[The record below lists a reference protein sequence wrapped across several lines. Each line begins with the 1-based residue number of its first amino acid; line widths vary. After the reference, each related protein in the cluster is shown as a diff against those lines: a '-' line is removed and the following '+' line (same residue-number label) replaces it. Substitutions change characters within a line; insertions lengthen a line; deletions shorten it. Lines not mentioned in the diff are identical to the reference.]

1 MGANKCIDAKDL
13 GMKIKDGFIVNKVGS
28 QHVVVP
34 VGEASMERHCMIRL
48 NDTGAFLWGQ
58 LGADTTEYALV
69 QALLAEYAVDDETAR
84 ADVAAFLGKLR
95 AADLFEK

>member
-1 MGANKCIDAKDL
+1 MKTNDCAETKDTS
-13 GMKIKDGFIVNKVGS
+13 MKIKDGFIVNKVGS

-48 NDTGAFLWGQ
+48 NETGAFVWKQ
-58 LGADTTEYALV
+58 LGAHATEDALV
-69 QALLAEYAVDDETAR
+69 QALLAEYAVADDMAR

-95 AADLFEK
+95 DADLLDE

>member
-1 MGANKCIDAKDL
+1 MGANECIESKGQ

-48 NDTGAFLWGQ
+48 NDTGAFLWEQ
-58 LGADTTEYALV
+58 LGADTTEDALV
-69 QALLAEYAVDDETAR
+69 EALLAEYAVDEDTAR
-84 ADVAAFLGKLR
+84 ADVATFLEKLR
-95 AADLFEK
+95 DADLLEE

>member
-1 MGANKCIDAKDL
+1 
-13 GMKIKDGFIVNKVGS
+13 MKIKGGFVVNKVGS

-58 LGADTTEYALV
+58 LGANAAEEDLV
-69 QALLAEYAVDDETAR
+69 QALLAEYAVVDDTAR
-84 ADVAAFLGKLR
+84 ADVPAFLGKRR
-95 AADLFEK
+95 AADLLEE

>member
-1 MGANKCIDAKDL
+1 MGANECIESKDL

-48 NDTGAFLWGQ
+48 NDTGAFLWEQ
-58 LGADTTEYALV
+58 LGANTTGDALV
-69 QALLAEYAVDDETAR
+69 EALLAEYAVDEDTAR
-84 ADVAAFLGKLR
+84 ADVATFLEKLR
-95 AADLFEK
+95 DADLLEE

>member
-1 MGANKCIDAKDL
+1 MGVNECIDAKDL

-48 NDTGAFLWGQ
+48 NDTRAFLWEHN
-58 LGADTTEYALV
+58 GAITT
-69 QALLAEYAVDDETAR
+69 
-84 ADVAAFLGKLR
+84 
-95 AADLFEK
+95 

>member
-1 MGANKCIDAKDL
+1 MGANECIESKGQ

-48 NDTGAFLWGQ
+48 NDTGTFLWEQ
-58 LGADTTEYALV
+58 LGANTTEDALV
-69 QALLAEYAVDDETAR
+69 EALLAEYAVNEDTAR
-84 ADVAAFLGKLR
+84 ADVATFLEKLR
-95 AADLFEK
+95 GADLLEE

>member
-1 MGANKCIDAKDL
+1 MGVNECIDAKDL

-48 NDTGAFLWGQ
+48 NDTGAFLWEQ
-58 LGADTTEYALV
+58 LGADVLV
-69 QALLAEYAVDDETAR
+69 RALLAEYAVDEDTAR
-84 ADVAAFLGKLR
+84 ADVAVFLGELR
-95 AADLFEK
+95 DADLLEE

>member
-48 NDTGAFLWGQ
+48 NDTGTFLWNH
-58 LGADTTEYALV
+58 LGANITEDALV
-69 QALLAEYAVDDETAR
+69 EALLAEYAVDEDTAR
-84 ADVAAFLGKLR
+84 ADVATFLEKLR
-95 AADLFEK
+95 DADLLDE